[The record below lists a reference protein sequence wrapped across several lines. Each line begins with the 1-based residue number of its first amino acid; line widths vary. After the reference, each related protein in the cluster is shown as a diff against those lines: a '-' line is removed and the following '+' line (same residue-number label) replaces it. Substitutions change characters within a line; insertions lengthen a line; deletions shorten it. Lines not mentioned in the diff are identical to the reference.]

1 MSTFTKDAMIN
12 DSEKDFAFTVYKE
25 SVTMLG
31 NKNFCYR
38 DSDSCIAL
46 YNVFRSFWCMNHP
59 STQQG
64 RVDIEVFAGAYR
76 AFNYANMALGTR
88 GRFVALAETLIPEA
102 DRRDRKTLV
111 EMSRDMNSIIRPNR
125 PARRKTAA

>member
-1 MSTFTKDAMIN
+1 MSTFTKDAKIKDN
-12 DSEKDFAFTVYKE
+12 EKDLALAIYKE
-25 SVTMLG
+25 SVTRLG
-31 NKNFCYR
+31 NKNFCYL
-38 DSDSCIAL
+38 DTCSSDL
-46 YNVFRSFWCMNHP
+46 YDVFRNLWFMNHA
-59 STQQG
+59 STTQG
-64 RVDIEVFAGAYR
+64 MVDIEVVTSAYR

-111 EMSRDMNSIIRPNR
+111 AMSRDMNGIIRPNR